1 MAQHLCGAGRCLL
14 NPCSTTH
21 NIFVREPLAIF
32 HQVTWVYMVF
42 YRKPHNTL
50 SKIDFLSNLY
60 CWFIIIELSQQHC
73 PSHLNKVCL
82 MPSFPIRYTI
92 VFLCWRTSENTLVS
106 CLESLLN
113 CKSTNKKAQKKGM
126 LKKGQLFTAPGL
138 NKKSSVALVMF
149 MLDNSQISLPRV
161 CKLVALEMCH
171 YLLQNFSQVGK
182 FKNMASMKDKY
193 CNCNYYYY
201 L

>member
-1 MAQHLCGAGRCLL
+1 MAQHLCVCGGVGGVRCLL

-82 MPSFPIRYTI
+82 IPSFPIRYTI
-92 VFLCWRTSENTLVS
+92 VFQCWRTSENTLVS

-126 LKKGQLFTAPGL
+126 LKKRTAVYCTRAEQEIKCCLGHVHVGQLTDFTPTCVQTSGFRNVPL
-138 NKKSSVALVMF
+138 F
-149 MLDNSQISLPRV
+149 IT
-161 CKLVALEMCH
+161 
-171 YLLQNFSQVGK
+171 K
-182 FKNMASMKDKY
+182 FQPSW
-193 CNCNYYYY
+193 
-201 L
+201 